1 LDSYDRLI
9 CHYFGELISDIYK
22 EIYQMRVFT
31 PLCAGIVLAIA
42 STQTQAIS
50 LSEAIQS
57 TLDNHPEVR
66 AGANNRLVSDEEI
79 KIARGGYLPTVD
91 LLVGY
96 GREYTD
102 SPSTRGVSGHN
113 TETLNYG
120 TSELRLRQML
130 FDGFNTPN
138 EVARTKSV
146 ANSRAYRLLG
156 TSESLALRTVEVYLD
171 VLMRRDMLELA
182 RNNLQAHQRINDQ
195 ISLRSQQGVGST
207 ADLDQSEARL
217 ALAQNNLYTEQ
228 VNLADAE
235 ANFFSAV
242 GRMPSELQ
250 TPSSIRGTFP
260 ENLEAARQA
269 VMENNPFLKSAQ
281 SDVNAAESQ
290 YEVAKSPF
298 YPRLDLELAAN
309 ANDDTQGIGGHDN
322 SWRAAVVMN
331 YNLFNGMRDK
341 ARLQSASY
349 QVNES
354 MDIRNNALRVLNENL
369 SLAWNAMENAT
380 QQTPTARDYA
390 DYTARVREAYQQQF
404 SLGQRTLLDLL
415 DSENE
420 LFTANRRYTEVR
432 FMEEYSMYRV
442 TAAMGDLLR
451 QQQVVL
457 PAETVALTEV
467 RSEARLPGMQ

>member
-1 LDSYDRLI
+1 MRALNPLWSAVL
-9 CHYFGELISDIYK
+9 LASISA
-22 EIYQMRVFT
+22 Q
-31 PLCAGIVLAIA
+31 A
-42 STQTQAIS
+42 QAIS

-57 TLDNHPEVR
+57 TLDNHPEVH
-66 AGANNRLVSDEEI
+66 AGANSRLSSDEEV
-79 KIARGGYLPTVD
+79 KIAKGGYLPTVD

-96 GREYTD
+96 GREHTD
-102 SPSTRGVSGHN
+102 SPTTRAAGNHN
-113 TETLNYG
+113 TETLTYG

-138 EVARTKSV
+138 EVARTEAV
-146 ANSRAYRLLG
+146 VNSRAYRLLG

-171 VLMRRDMLELA
+171 VLKRREMFELA

-195 ISLRSQQGVGST
+195 IGLRSQQGVGST

-242 GRMPSELQ
+242 GRMPDELES
-250 TPSSIRGTFP
+250 PASVKGTMP
-260 ENLEAARQA
+260 EDLITARQT
-269 VMENNPFLKSAQ
+269 VMDNNPFLKSAQ
-281 SDVNAAESQ
+281 ADVQAAEKQ

-298 YPRLDLELAAN
+298 YPRLDVELATT
-309 ANDDTQGIGGHDN
+309 ANDNTQGIGGHDN

-341 ARLQSASY
+341 AQLQSSAH
-349 QVNES
+349 QINES

-369 SLAWNAMENAT
+369 SLAWNAMENAR

-432 FMEEYSMYRV
+432 FLEEFSMYRV
-442 TAAMGDLLR
+442 VAAMGDLLR
-451 QQQVVL
+451 QQQVVV
-457 PAETVALTEV
+457 PAEAVALSEV
-467 RSEARLPGMQ
+467 KSEARLPAMK